1 MMHPNEKH
9 WSVKILS
16 IIADEKIEEKKKVI
30 IEKAFQL

>member
-16 IIADEKIEEKKKVI
+16 IIADEKIEEKVI